1 MGVNRNSLSIGEL
14 VQIEVD
20 SLNYSAHA
28 VGRADGLVVFVSGGV
43 PGDRL
48 LVKIT
53 QVKKNYA
60 IAEMAKIISA
70 SPHRCNPPCVH
81 FIEGCGGCQWQHIAY
96 ESQIWWKKEIVRQ
109 ALRRIGKLEDIPEIE
124 TSKTLP
130 SLHYRSKLRLF
141 PSKSPF
147 SKGGFRGISEYGIQL
162 GMRRTGSHEVVP
174 IRECLISSRLINS
187 LKSLFCGEVL
197 SSGSVLHEISIRVS
211 DRHQQ
216 IMLSCTYDGNDPAT
230 AEDIDRLSRLPAV
243 TSVFYRVASNAGRS
257 GKFILG
263 YGNCAI
269 SEEVRGIEY
278 KIGPECFFQ
287 VNTFGLKTLVDLVS
301 EFAGEDNQI
310 VLDAHCGVG
319 MFALQMARV
328 SRDVWGTDVSQS
340 AVKLARS
347 NAADNGMDNV
357 HFRTGTVSQLLR
369 DKLWDVPVD
378 TAILDPPR
386 KGCEKA
392 DLQSLISS
400 RPGKVVYVSCNPTTL
415 ARDLHDLKN
424 AGYRLLR
431 LAMVDMFPMTYHLET
446 VALCVRTV

>member
-14 VQIEVD
+14 VQIEVE

-28 VGRADGLVVFVSGGV
+28 VGRADGLVVFVGGGV

-53 QVKKNYA
+53 QIRKNYA
-60 IAEMAKIISA
+60 IAEMVEIISA
-70 SPHRCNPPCVH
+70 SPSRCNPPCVH

-96 ESQIWWKKEIVRQ
+96 EFQIWWKKEIVRQ
-109 ALRRIGKLEDIPEIE
+109 ALKRIGKMEDIPEIE
-124 TSKTLP
+124 TSETLP

-141 PSKSPF
+141 PSEPS
-147 SKGGFRGISEYGIQL
+147 SEKGGVEF

-174 IRECLISSRLINS
+174 IRECLISSHLINS
-187 LKSLFCGEVL
+187 LKPLFRGEVI
-197 SSGSVLHEISIRVS
+197 SSGSVLNEISIRVS

-216 IMLSCTYDGNDPAT
+216 IMLSCTYDGDDSAT

-415 ARDLHDLKN
+415 ARDLRDLKN
-424 AGYRLLR
+424 AGYKLLR

-446 VALCVRTV
+446 VALCARTGLTM